1 MTTWIFLSFIDRV
14 FSCPSWVF
22 YQLIKVYMYR
32 GPKTENPWSTWGAG
46 WSHHLIQP
54 SPLLLR
60 NPDSDLGCCK
70 SFHIGGD
77 FSKPHRD
84 HIGPRAGS
92 QLDQSNH
99 HQIVIPL
106 SSTGEILQS
115 PHPDFK
121 PAGFSDKFKSN
132 ENCFHRLWLLWLDLQ
147 FISAKCTGPLV
158 LPLSCCR

>member
-1 MTTWIFLSFIDRV
+1 MTTWTFLSFIDRV

-46 WSHHLIQP
+46 WSHLTLNPAISAASEESGFRSGMLQVVSHRGWFLKSPQGPHWTP
-54 SPLLLR
+54 S
-60 NPDSDLGCCK
+60 
-70 SFHIGGD
+70 
-77 FSKPHRD
+77 
-84 HIGPRAGS
+84 GS
-92 QLDQSNH
+92 QLEQSNH

-132 ENCFHRLWLLWLDLQ
+132 ENCFHRLRLLWLN
-147 FISAKCTGPLV
+147 
-158 LPLSCCR
+158 